1 MMFYVPTFIKV
12 GYAGSNCP
20 AHGEW
25 VRTRFFSVSF
35 TDEKFIAVFPSVIG
49 RPIWHAEERIGDAVI
64 KDIMVGDEAAA
75 LRNYLQVTR
84 RWNMASFATGR
95 I

>member
-1 MMFYVPTFIKV
+1 MFYVQTFIKV

-20 AHGEW
+20 EH
-25 VRTRFFSVSF
+25 
-35 TDEKFIAVFPSVIG
+35 VFPSVIG
-49 RPIWHAEERIGDAVI
+49 RPIWRAEERIRDAVI
-64 KDIMVGDEAAA
+64 EDIMVGDEAAA
-75 LRNYLQVTR
+75 LPNYLQVTR

>member
-1 MMFYVPTFIKV
+1 MIVYVLMFIK
-12 GYAGSNCP
+12 YAGSQFP
-20 AHGEW
+20 EHGEW

-49 RPIWHAEERIGDAVI
+49 RPIWRAEERIRDAVI
-64 KDIMVGDEAAA
+64 EDIMVGDEAAA
-75 LRNYLQVTR
+75 LPNYLQVTR